1 VAGGGGEVVAGGRV
15 VGVDECLDEQA
26 VDGGDHHGCEVAG
39 VVGVDRVVERVGEPA
54 RDAFY
59 DDPPF
64 VWMMPVERKRS
75 AQLRRFF
82 EIELRA
88 VGIARGN
95 VWTAA
100 ELPGAVISTP
110 PGNWRLPP
118 SAMLRHG
125 LAYTRAFG
133 ARLPQATVLLSRME
147 SRHPRQ
153 PHHYIPFVGVAPE
166 RQGAGIGTRLMQ
178 PTLDRCD
185 QEQLPAYLEATTE
198 RNAALY
204 TRLGFEQVAELQYGA
219 TQPLLLMLRPPAS
232 PKAADG

>member
-1 VAGGGGEVVAGGRV
+1 MAPPTHAGSEPVIARPGVEQPALRLATADDVPRLAEVLA
-15 VGVDECLDEQA
+15 
-26 VDGGDHHGCEVAG
+26 
-39 VVGVDRVVERVGEPA
+39 
-54 RDAFY
+54 DAFY

-64 VWMMPVERKRS
+64 VWMMPVERERRS
-75 AQLRRFF
+75 QLRRFF
-82 EIELRA
+82 EIELRV
-88 VGIARGN
+88 VGLARGS

-100 ELPGAVISTP
+100 ELPGAVISTS

-125 LAYTRAFG
+125 LAYRRAFG
-133 ARLPQATVLLSRME
+133 ARLPQATALLSRIE

-153 PHHYIPFVGVAPE
+153 PHHYIPYVGVAPE

-198 RNAALY
+198 CNAALY
-204 TRLGFEQVAELQYGA
+204 ARLGFEQIGELQYGD
-219 TQPLLLMLRPPAS
+219 TRPLLLMLRPPAS
-232 PKAADG
+232 PKAPDG